1 MAKYDAS
8 RNDTRYI
15 LTDTSKRAACDA
27 VQAEL
32 DGHIAE
38 FLAKGG
44 KIIEVEHLM
53 DSNRDEPP
61 RPFTISYRKIPKPL

>member
-1 MAKYDAS
+1 MANPNIRSSDM
-8 RNDTRYI
+8 RYI
-15 LTDTSKRAACDA
+15 LTDTSKRAASEA
-27 VQAEL
+27 IQAEL

-44 KIIEVEHLM
+44 KIIEVEHLI
-53 DSNRDEPP
+53 DSTRAEPP